1 MASVL
6 LSLLLLVVAIG
17 PPVEGRLG
25 QHHHTP
31 YIVVEVR
38 LLSVLLALRFA
49 VHLVRELVRR
59 FVLHFDRV
67 WVVPFL
73 QAPLMVHTEDPVWF
87 LPALA

>member
-1 MASVL
+1 ML